1 MVYCLSPLGG
11 EQREEERRRGER
23 KVGEEI
29 RGIKYIASDSKE
41 HFYRGVSGEHEEFSD
56 LGEYLSSLSSNQ
68 VSKFIVDKLR
78 EKGYVLP
85 IKNIID
91 IIIDRE
97 KRTILVNA
105 WYREILIEY
114 EGMERKRIEIYGQR
128 VQNPKLI
135 KVIQR

>member
-1 MVYCLSPLGG
+1 MVERGV
-11 EQREEERRRGER
+11 REGRRGEE
-23 KVGEEI
+23 KVGGDI
-29 RGIKYIASDSKE
+29 RGNKYICLGFKE
-41 HFYRGVSGEHEEFSD
+41 HFHQEAEEFND

-68 VSKFIVDKLR
+68 ASKFIVDKLKER
-78 EKGYVLP
+78 GYVLP
-85 IKNIID
+85 VRNIID

-97 KRTILVNA
+97 KRIIIVNA

-114 EGMERKRIEIYGQR
+114 EGMEIKRIEIYGQR